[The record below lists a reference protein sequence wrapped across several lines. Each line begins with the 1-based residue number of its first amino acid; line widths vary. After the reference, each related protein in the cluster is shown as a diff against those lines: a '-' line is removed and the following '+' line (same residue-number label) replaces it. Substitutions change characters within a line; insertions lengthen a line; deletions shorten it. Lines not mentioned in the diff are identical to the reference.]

1 MAGAQREYGGAMSS
15 THLMWARGG
24 VRSMG
29 ICRGQDRREP
39 IHGGFGK
46 NIHVFDDP
54 GRDKS
59 PSTGHPRVTT
69 SDERHASP
77 RCSLRI
83 PARTA
88 WTPTLT
94 VHVAVRAAPKTPAG
108 VSARCAGDAPVSG
121 PWATGCRPRSPHGW
135 VHGVPETG
143 ASPARRARGL
153 ANSFFA
159 VARPAP

>member
-1 MAGAQREYGGAMSS
+1 VAGAQREYGGAMSR

-29 ICRGQDRREP
+29 ICRGQDRHEP

-54 GRDKS
+54 GRDRS
-59 PSTGHPRVTT
+59 PSTRHPRVTT

-77 RCSLRI
+77 RCPLRVV
-83 PARTA
+83 PRTA
-88 WTPTLT
+88 WEPALTL
-94 VHVAVRAAPKTPAG
+94 HVAVRAAPKIPAS
-108 VSARCAGDAPVSG
+108 VSARRADAGPVPG

-135 VHGVPETG
+135 VHGVPGTG
-143 ASPARRARGL
+143 PASARRARGR
-153 ANSFFA
+153 AISFFSP
-159 VARPAP
+159 ARSAA